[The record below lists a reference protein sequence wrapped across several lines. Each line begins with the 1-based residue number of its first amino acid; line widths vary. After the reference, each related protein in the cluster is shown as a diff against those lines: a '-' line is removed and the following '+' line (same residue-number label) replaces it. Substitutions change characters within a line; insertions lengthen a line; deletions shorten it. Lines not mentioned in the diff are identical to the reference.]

1 MAKIS
6 AAKFLEL
13 VEKSNVVDTDALQT
27 AIQEYNRT
35 HPEKT
40 AESLADFLNA
50 AELTTAWQTDKIIE
64 GRFKGF
70 FLGKYKLLGHI
81 GTGGMSSVYLAEHT
95 LMRQR
100 RAIKVLPK
108 QRVNDTSYLARFHRE
123 ARATALLD
131 HPNIVRAYDV
141 DAAPSDNPKGKDTHY
156 LVMEYVDGED
166 LWSLVKREGP
176 LPYATV
182 VDCIVQSCVGLGHAH
197 EAGLIHRD
205 VKPSNLLI
213 DQKGVV
219 KVLDLGLARFSDDE
233 EQGSL
238 TVAHNENV
246 LGTADYLAPEQ
257 ALNSHDADSRADIY
271 GLGCTMY
278 FLLLGHPL
286 FVDGTLAQ
294 RIAKHQSQMPADPRD
309 EREDCPAEL
318 VDICFRMIAKDPEE
332 RFQTMSEVKDA
343 LEKWIAQT
351 QSATETGEQGSDRE
365 TSGKTLPAKLAKPAP
380 KKQSSEKTPT
390 AAPAQAV
397 KIVVDEQEAA
407 NQKKPVAAPAIVV
420 DKPKSAVPA
429 SDVSTKTAKAADAEP
444 AKAEPVKAEPVAK
457 DSDVPVARRKSDSAI
472 TAPKDQIDLGIEA
485 IEQANVRGSSGANR
499 TVAELRR
506 ERNKQ
511 GGRKPI
517 LIVLAIAMVFVFVLL
532 VSVGV
537 MWLLSALGSQTTPTP
552 EEDNTPRDTSCRFI
566 ESTYL

>member
-13 VEKSNVVDTDALQT
+13 VEKSNLVETHALQS
-27 AIQEYNRT
+27 AIQDYNRT
-35 HPEKT
+35 HAEKT
-40 AESLADFLNA
+40 AESLAEFLNQA
-50 AELTTAWQTDKIIE
+50 GLTTSWQTDKLID

-95 LMRQR
+95 LMRQQ

-108 QRVNDTSYLARFHRE
+108 QRVDDTSYLARFHRE
-123 ARATALLD
+123 ARATASLD

-141 DAAPSDNPKGKDTHY
+141 DAAPSENPKGKDTHY
-156 LVMEYVDGED
+156 LVMEYVAGED

-176 LPYATV
+176 LPFETV
-182 VDCIVQSCVGLGHAH
+182 ADYIAQAAVGLGYAH

-213 DQKGVV
+213 DEKGVV

-294 RIAKHQSQMPADPRD
+294 RIAKHQSQMPSDPRD
-309 EREDCPAEL
+309 ERTDCPEEL
-318 VDICFRMIAKDPEE
+318 VDICFRMIAKDPDK
-332 RFQTMSEVKDA
+332 RFQTMAEVKAA
-343 LEKWIAQT
+343 LDQWLARNEPA
-351 QSATETGEQGSDRE
+351 AEMTERGSERAVMA
-365 TSGKTLPAKLAKPAP
+365 KTLPDGQKRKATT
-380 KKQSSEKTPT
+380 SSSTDDQTPVS
-390 AAPAQAV
+390 PV
-397 KIVVDEQEAA
+397 KIVVGDSDSAT
-407 NQKKPVAAPAIVV
+407 QKKPVAAPAIVV
-420 DKPKSAVPA
+420 EEKPKSAEAA
-429 SDVSTKTAKAADAEP
+429 SDVATTKPTPDTPKAEKAAHE
-444 AKAEPVKAEPVAK
+444 
-457 DSDVPVARRKSDSAI
+457 SDIPVARRKPDSAI
-472 TAPKDQIDLGIEA
+472 AAPSDQLDLGIEV
-485 IEQANVRGSSGANR
+485 IENAGLRGSSSGHR
-499 TVAELRR
+499 TIAEMRR

-511 GGRKPI
+511 DGRKP
-517 LIVLAIAMVFVFVLL
+517 VFVVIAIIAVVVLVMVIAGWL
-532 VSVGV
+532 VISNMASPASPQPGNDTN
-537 MWLLSALGSQTTPTP
+537 Q
-552 EEDNTPRDTSCRFI
+552 PRDTSCLDL
-566 ESTYL
+566 ETMYL